1 MHLNEDNKRLLYGIL
16 VTLIVHIALF
26 VALGFV
32 DFTSATPIRPIS
44 ISLSELPESLI
55 ELPDPPDSDETPDEV
70 PDEPEPVPDDPIL
83 AEELDTE
90 LQQTEDL
97 PPVAETQPQ
106 PEPATDPA
114 EAEAPAVA
122 QTPSPAPA
130 PAPRPQER
138 QPDASEFVDTLAPT
152 DTADREDL
160 RRRDATP
167 TSPAADDD
175 GTFAAVQEAQRQ
187 AALEFIRALD
197 EQERVIADEL
207 RRRESE
213 RDAGQVSQADDGQI
227 IDIRSRV
234 GDIVGRSGSD
244 AAGETDDPGGTGDR
258 DRAEDVGTGD
268 DIEWADGRLRSR
280 VSGSE
285 LAFTANDLT
294 IGRGTVYI
302 EVSFAV
308 DERGIVQPGSVRI
321 DRGAPVLS
329 SEAQVRLRQTIQ
341 TWRFT
346 ENPGAPSVRGTIRLE
361 LRRI

>member
-1 MHLNEDNKRLLYGIL
+1 MHLNEDNRRLLYGIL

-32 DFTSATPIRPIS
+32 DFTSVTPIRPIS
-44 ISLSELPESLI
+44 INLSDLPESLI
-55 ELPDPPDSDETPDEV
+55 ELPDPPVSDEIPDVAPDEQD
-70 PDEPEPVPDDPIL
+70 PIAPDPIL
-83 AEELDTE
+83 AEDLDTE
-90 LQQTEDL
+90 LQDAEDI
-97 PPVAETQPQ
+97 PPIAETQP
-106 PEPATDPA
+106 EAEAAIEPA
-114 EAEAPAVA
+114 EAEAPDVA

-130 PAPRPQER
+130 PQPQER
-138 QPDASEFVDTLAPT
+138 QPDAGEFVDTIGPA
-152 DTADREDL
+152 DAADRESL
-160 RRRDATP
+160 RRRDILP

-187 AALEFIRALD
+187 AALEFIRALE
-197 EQERVIADEL
+197 EQERIIDDEL
-207 RRRESE
+207 SRRDSNGE
-213 RDAGQVSQADDGQI
+213 AGDVSHADDGQI
-227 IDIRSRV
+227 IDVRSRV

-244 AAGETDDPGGTGDR
+244 ETGESDNQTGTGDH
-258 DRAEDVGTGD
+258 DRTEDVGSGD

-280 VSGSE
+280 ISGNE
-285 LAFTANDLT
+285 LAFSANDLRLE
-294 IGRGTVYI
+294 RGTVYL

-308 DERGIVQPGSVRI
+308 DERGIVQPGSIRI

-346 ENPGAPSVRGTIRLE
+346 GNPGAPSVRGIIRLE